1 MDTTLRAA
9 AERMDDALNLDEPEE
24 EQPWSGGDYSGRR

>member
-24 EQPWSGGDYSGRR
+24 ESEGETEPDVD